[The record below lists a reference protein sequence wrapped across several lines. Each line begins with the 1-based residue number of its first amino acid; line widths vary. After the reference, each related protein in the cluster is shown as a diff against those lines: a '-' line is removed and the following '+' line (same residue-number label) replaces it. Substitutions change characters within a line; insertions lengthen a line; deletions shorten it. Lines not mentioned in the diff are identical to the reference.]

1 MGVDEGVNGM
11 FYLSIATLIC
21 TFMTLSIK
29 YCYKSKCKDVDI
41 CCIKIK
47 RDIEVELQEDI
58 NLNSNSRDSIRL
70 ESPVNYR
77 NNK

>member
-1 MGVDEGVNGM
+1 MSVDEGVNGM
-11 FYLSIATLIC
+11 FYLSIATLLC

-29 YCYKSKCKDVDI
+29 YCYKSKCKQVEL
-41 CCIKIK
+41 CCMKIT

-58 NLNSNSRDSIRL
+58 QNPRESIKL
-70 ESPVNYR
+70 DTPTNYYN

>member
-1 MGVDEGVNGM
+1 MSVDEGVNGM
-11 FYLSIATLIC
+11 FYLSIATLLC

-29 YCYKSKCKDVDI
+29 YCYKSKCKEVKF
-41 CCIKIK
+41 CCIKIT

-58 NLNSNSRDSIRL
+58 QNPR
-70 ESPVNYR
+70 ESLKLDTPTNNYN

>member
-1 MGVDEGVNGM
+1 MSIDEGVNGM

-29 YCYKSKCKDVDI
+29 YCYKSKCKEVKF
-41 CCIKIK
+41 CCIKIT
-47 RDIEVELQEDI
+47 RDIEIELQEDI
-58 NLNSNSRDSIRL
+58 QNPRESIKLDS
-70 ESPVNYR
+70 PYN